1 MKNYK
6 DFTSELADI
15 IPYIEKQD
23 GEKILICDS
32 DDPKI
37 TTVGHNV
44 IIDKHNGFK
53 TIRVLLP
60 HSSIEIMEEINN
72 GRGQFEG
79 DKKAG
84 IDLLKR
90 IENKGKT
97 K

>member
-1 MKNYK
+1 MIQK
-6 DFTSELADI
+6 
-15 IPYIEKQD
+15 
-23 GEKILICDS
+23 
-32 DDPKI
+32 
-37 TTVGHNV
+37 VGHNV

-90 IENKGKT
+90 IENKGNKNGNR
-97 K
+97 